1 MAIKSK
7 AQATGAE
14 VVEPKNTLPVKMPVF
29 DVKKRPS
36 YEVEANFDEVETYL
50 KGVAA
55 KYANLVFTD
64 ENIEQAKVIKTELTA
79 LRTSLTKIQANVKSE
94 RFNNPKKIF
103 DAKMDS
109 LLSIIGSTESE
120 IDEALSK
127 EDQKRIDDI
136 NEALDAYKEN
146 FTTFYSLEDRYLS
159 RIEYKKA
166 YYNKT
171 AIERESKADLED
183 QFKALKAEQTA
194 RNGAIKLIQKTLKD
208 SPEINVQAQIDKLDG
223 GLDVASILEWIETE
237 QERLEAL
244 KAPKLVIGVPGS
256 PEDST
261 EYLADEEEVADEEE
275 APVSLAGR
283 VLEDAER
290 ISFQS
295 DFPTKTKS
303 LSITITY
310 PIDAGDA
317 LTALFNMLKTHG
329 ITTKVNRG

>member
-1 MAIKSK
+1 MTIKSK
-7 AQATGAE
+7 VQATDAE
-14 VVEPKNTLPVKMPVF
+14 VVPPSNTLPAKMPVF

-36 YEVEANFDEVETYL
+36 YEVEANFEEVETYL

-55 KYANLVFTD
+55 KYADLVFTD
-64 ENIEQAKVIKTELTA
+64 ENIEQAKIIKAELVN

-120 IDEALSK
+120 IDQALSK

-146 FTTFYSLEDRYLS
+146 FATFYSLEDRYLA
-159 RIEYKKA
+159 RIEYKKS

-171 AIERESKADLED
+171 SIERESKADLEE
-183 QFKALKAEQTA
+183 QFKVLKAEQVA
-194 RNGAIKLIQKTLKD
+194 RNGAIKLINRTLKD

-237 QERLEAL
+237 QGRLAEL
-244 KAPKLVIGVPGS
+244 KAPKQVVGVPGS

-261 EYLADEEEVADEEE
+261 EYLADDEEE
-275 APVSLAGR
+275 DEPAEEKSLAGR
-283 VLEDAER
+283 VLEDAEK
-290 ISFQS
+290 IDFQS
-295 DFPTKTKS
+295 DFPKKTKS

-317 LTALFNMLKTHG
+317 LTALFNMLRDHG
-329 ITTKVNRG
+329 ITTKVNKV